1 MPQDAYNKPIP
12 APSPETARYWEG
24 CRAHELWLP
33 FCRSCQR
40 FFFYPRR
47 FCPHCFGWDIEWR
60 RVSGRGKVYSYAIQ
74 YRAFHPGWAQE
85 TPYVTAL
92 VELDEGPRVYTSL
105 VGVDPDPNAIR
116 CDMPVEVVFE
126 DISEEISLPKFRP
139 VDAASSARPEP
150 VEGRGK

>member
-1 MPQDAYNKPIP
+1 MSQDAYNKPIP
-12 APSPETARYWEG
+12 APSPETARYWQG

-33 FCRSCQR
+33 FCRSCDR

-74 YRAFHPGWAQE
+74 YRAFHPGWADD

-92 VELDEGPRVYTSL
+92 VQLDEGPRMFTRL
-105 VGVDPDPNAIR
+105 VDVDPDLRTLR
-116 CDMPVEVVFE
+116 CDMPVAVDFQDV
-126 DISEEISLPKFRP
+126 SEELSLPVFRP
-139 VDAASSARPEP
+139 LDGAAPEANP
-150 VEGRGK
+150 